1 MTKEDIIE
9 FNALQ
14 VAIKSSTVDSEKQE
28 LVYQRNEI
36 YDKYINRHISY
47 NSNGNIYHSFAELCK
62 SEKMFN
68 GVDEL
73 RILNQAFELRDE
85 TDKQKAIV
93 KIDLFSQSMPNDFT
107 LESFSSPYDKES
119 SSR

>member
-1 MTKEDIIE
+1 MTKEDIVK

-14 VAIKSSTVDSEKQE
+14 VAIKSSTIDSEKQE
-28 LVYQRNEI
+28 LAYQRNEI

-47 NSNGNIYHSFAELCK
+47 SSNGKIYYSFAELCK
-62 SEKMFN
+62 SEKILTDI
-68 GVDEL
+68 DEL

-93 KIDLFSQSMPNDFT
+93 KIDLFSQSIPKDFP
-107 LESFSSPYDKES
+107 LESFCSPYDKS